1 MEIDTEVVNLLNNL
15 ADVRPELT
23 FSKTL
28 PVGVSKREHY
38 DGFSEIIEIAK
49 SAVYNATKRFVPN
62 YMVCASDVL
71 TVLSLNSQ
79 WKPVNTGLVNGPYMA
94 GTFGSL
100 KVFVSPALATGE
112 YFIGVNGSD
121 LMSSAAVYAPY
132 MACNNYRSRAQK
144 CA

>member
-1 MEIDTEVVNLLNNL
+1 M
-15 ADVRPELT
+15 
-23 FSKTL
+23 
-28 PVGVSKREHY
+28 

-94 GTFGSL
+94 G
-100 KVFVSPALATGE
+100 
-112 YFIGVNGSD
+112 
-121 LMSSAAVYAPY
+121 
-132 MACNNYRSRAQK
+132 
-144 CA
+144 